1 MIPSSDIIQVAKNI
15 AALLPTSP
23 DLACGS
29 LSFTT
34 RVRTNDNEEVAKVDY
49 HQSDKN
55 TMFVRYFR
63 DHFDLPPDFTSPL
76 TLNQSIQ
83 NDSYQDVTVGDTYLI
98 SNTIVNSLHANLN
111 RAKNMKGVPV
121 LPGIQTPTATWRR
134 GQLLQ
139 PVPEFFRHQCN
150 QRFQLHQRCQLAGS
164 FRGYGL
170 ANC

>member
-1 MIPSSDIIQVAKNI
+1 MPANRGYVESAVRQQSDPFSDIIQVAKNI

-23 DLACGS
+23 DSACGI

-63 DHFDLPPDFTSPL
+63 DHFDLPPDLTSPL

-83 NDSYQDVTVGDTYLI
+83 NDSYQDVTVGDTYLV

-111 RAKNMKGVPV
+111 RAKNVKGVPTFPEYRPQRNLV
-121 LPGIQTPTATWRR
+121 SGVTSTARSR
-134 GQLLQ
+134 IF
-139 PVPEFFRHQCN
+139 PPSV
-150 QRFQLHQRCQLAGS
+150 
-164 FRGYGL
+164 
-170 ANC
+170 